1 MIKLNAVF
9 QLLCV
14 GVVMGKSVGLLDLI
28 SNFIGV
34 AIVLQVDELL
44 ASYLKI
50 KDIEPKLLSDS
61 SWKTKMLLSSKLAIV
76 VFFGILVY
84 LVTLAVWYSDEWY
97 IRLYYFI
104 LFIII
109 LIYIMI
115 LGLVGITQEL
125 IQRSYL
131 HF

>member
-14 GVVMGKSVGLLDLI
+14 GVVMEKSVGLLDLI

-84 LVTLAVWYSDEWY
+84 LFKFRYHY
-97 IRLYYFI
+97 K
-104 LFIII
+104 
-109 LIYIMI
+109 
-115 LGLVGITQEL
+115 
-125 IQRSYL
+125 
-131 HF
+131 